1 VQAAVVEEQLAPE
14 PAAAP
19 VAARTL
25 AVLLTANAPVSVVS
39 ELTVLRALPALV
51 VAGIDVARR
60 SETRCTALLG
70 RCLPYFGL
78 EIARVAHISKEEDCL
93 VATRHA
99 AQWERE
105 EQLLKAQ
112 HSMSFLVASVQAV
125 KASIRYC
132 SIEDW
137 QAS

>member
-14 PAAAP
+14 PAAEP

-25 AVLLTANAPVSVVS
+25 AVLLTGNAPVSVVS
-39 ELTVLRALPALV
+39 ALTVLRALPAPV

-60 SETRCTALLG
+60 SETRCIALLD
-70 RCLPYFGL
+70 RCLPCFGL
-78 EIARVAHISKEEDCL
+78 ETARVAHISKEEGCL
-93 VATRHA
+93 AATRHA

-112 HSMSFLVASVQAV
+112 HLTSFLVALVQAV
-125 KASIRYC
+125 KASIHCC